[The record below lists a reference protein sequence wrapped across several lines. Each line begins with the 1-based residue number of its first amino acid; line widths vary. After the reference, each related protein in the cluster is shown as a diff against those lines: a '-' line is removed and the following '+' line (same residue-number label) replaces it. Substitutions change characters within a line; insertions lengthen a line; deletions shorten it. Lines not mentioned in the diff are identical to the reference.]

1 MATVVSC
8 WELTLRTVLRA
19 DSGLTE
25 LVMEL
30 MLEVMDR
37 GFRATLIRGCK
48 YDWNCAVDLDC
59 VNYALHGRLVR

>member
-1 MATVVSC
+1 
-8 WELTLRTVLRA
+8 LRTVLRS

-30 MLEVMDR
+30 MVEPMDR
-37 GFRATLIRGCK
+37 GFRNTLIRGWK

-59 VNYALHGRLVR
+59 VNYSCRAGWSGDTHGGAML